1 MTRAEQEAAIRAL
14 ARRMRAAADAV
25 EASNT
30 LHSIDQAFA
39 LGDALDENDAIRS
52 EIDDAR
58 EVAYALCAP
67 GAA

>member
-1 MTRAEQEAAIRAL
+1 VNREEQDTAVRTIV
-14 ARRMRAAADAV
+14 RRMRAAADAV
-25 EASNT
+25 EQSLA

-39 LGDALDENDAIRS
+39 LGDALTENDAIRS
-52 EIDDAR
+52 EIDSAR